1 MQGLSQWGEIVS
13 DLKGIMVHDPRE
25 TEGSNRTGVHF
36 IKVKRHNLAFKRQ
49 MPAFSISYFITQLLV
64 FKTPKTGV

>member
-36 IKVKRHNLAFKRQ
+36 IKVKRHNLAF
-49 MPAFSISYFITQLLV
+49 
-64 FKTPKTGV
+64 